1 MHEWYLGGFF
11 PPSLPVKKEGDE
23 DFKAL
28 STYEGNPF
36 ARQRKKKEKAVR
48 REKLREMH
56 AADLE
61 GRGERGARGD
71 WGDRAERGG
80 DRGDWRKRSDQ
91 KAGAAAEKAPRETPS
106 KRTEE
111 KPKDEGNWRTDN
123 TKDVKVADKKPAAAA
138 PKEAPA
144 KKPEEKTAVTKKAE
158 EIIKAAKEA
167 ERAKKEKEEK
177 ERQESKKKEAAA
189 AKQPQAAAA
198 AAAAAHKPKQQGA
211 TVKRDSADMSDPESL
226 DDILDHFPR
235 LASELIASSDDE
247 GDERPSP
254 YPAGARPVPHGG
266 WPATAK
272 VRSPSSV
279 VEFNRVSRLLFC

>member
-36 ARQRKKKEKAVR
+36 ARQRKKKEKVVR
-48 REKLREMH
+48 REQLREMQ

-61 GRGERGARGD
+61 GRGGRGARGD

-111 KPKDEGNWRTDN
+111 KPKDEGN
-123 TKDVKVADKKPAAAA
+123 
-138 PKEAPA
+138 
-144 KKPEEKTAVTKKAE
+144 
-158 EIIKAAKEA
+158 
-167 ERAKKEKEEK
+167 
-177 ERQESKKKEAAA
+177 
-189 AKQPQAAAA
+189 
-198 AAAAAHKPKQQGA
+198 
-211 TVKRDSADMSDPESL
+211 
-226 DDILDHFPR
+226 
-235 LASELIASSDDE
+235 
-247 GDERPSP
+247 
-254 YPAGARPVPHGG
+254 
-266 WPATAK
+266 
-272 VRSPSSV
+272 
-279 VEFNRVSRLLFC
+279 